1 MGRTSKFVTAASKK
15 GRPAIP
21 RVHKR
26 ISMPFELNE
35 LLPYLV
41 NRVAGATTQLFSRD
55 IAQFGLSVPMWR
67 VIAVL
72 SEMGEQ
78 RLVDLSVTTSIDAS
92 TLSRLAEAM
101 QANRLIAKVR
111 SKQNRREL
119 VLTIAPRGKELADLI
134 APVAS
139 AYETRLTDGL
149 SAADLATTRNVL
161 RHMFKQLLALKEQ
174 AAKESRVTR
183 RQTPVLAKDLQR
195 MRSGAKRG

>member
-1 MGRTSKFVTAASKK
+1 
-15 GRPAIP
+15 
-21 RVHKR
+21 
-26 ISMPFELNE
+26 
-35 LLPYLV
+35 
-41 NRVAGATTQLFSRD
+41 
-55 IAQFGLSVPMWR
+55 MWR

-72 SEMGEQ
+72 TEMGEQ

>member
-1 MGRTSKFVTAASKK
+1 MGRISKPLVAASEK
-15 GRPAIP
+15 GRPVIP
-21 RVHKR
+21 RIRKKMSTH
-26 ISMPFELNE
+26 FELNE

-41 NRVAGATTQLFSRD
+41 NRVASATTQLFSRD

-78 RLVDLSVTTSIDAS
+78 RLVDLSVMTSIDAS

-101 QANRLIAKVR
+101 QTNRLIAKVR

-119 VLTIAPRGKELADLI
+119 VLAIAPRGKELADTL

-149 SAADLATTRNVL
+149 SATDLATTRNVL
-161 RHMFKQLLALKEQ
+161 RHMFKQLLVLKAQ
-174 AAKESRVTR
+174 ATRDSRVTR
-183 RQTPVLAKDLQR
+183 RQTPVLAKDLKR
-195 MRSGAKRG
+195 TGSRAKRG

>member
-119 VLTIAPRGKELADLI
+119 VLTIAPRGKELADLV